1 MNKLQVLPEEHVEL
15 KVLERTVKVGEP
27 VIAPK
32 HITENGEYSAKA
44 EGVTG
49 FDPVTV
55 EVDMQPAVEAG
66 YQKGYDDANEALD
79 EEALLQ
85 EGLMRQIGV
94 ALDGKTGTSGYD
106 QGYDAG
112 KQAEYDAFWDAFQEN
127 GNKTNYVNV
136 FSGNQWNNATF
147 RPKYSIVPTSH
158 GVASIFQLN
167 AYEGDL
173 VELCEQQ
180 GITIDFSNCV
190 EFAHV
195 FYGTNF
201 THIGVVD
208 ARKATRFY
216 YVFNYSRNLKTIDKI
231 ISAET
236 TPYNSSF
243 YDLRALEEIRFE
255 GTIGVALDIALSPLL
270 SNASVQ
276 SIIDALKDLTGATAQ
291 TLTFHKDVGN
301 KLTQAQKDAVSA
313 KNWTLVY

>member
-1 MNKLQVLPEEHVEL
+1 MSEFMIEVQGGATVRLPTGGRYCPEDIL
-15 KVLERTVKVGEP
+15 
-27 VIAPK
+27 
-32 HITENGEYSAKA
+32 
-44 EGVTG
+44 VTG
-49 FDPVTV
+49 KGGDT
-55 EVDMQPAVEAG
+55 EAAYMEGYEAG
-66 YQKGYDDANEALD
+66 AKEGAEVGYDKGHTA
-79 EEALLQ
+79 
-85 EGLMRQIGV
+85 GV
-94 ALDGKTGTSGYD
+94 ADGIE
-106 QGYDAG
+106 QG
-112 KQAEYDAFWDAFQEN
+112 KQAEYDAFWDAFQDN
-127 GNKTNYVNV
+127 GNRTNYVNV

-158 GVASIFQLN
+158 GVASIFQSN

-216 YVFNYSRNLKTIDKI
+216 YVFNYSRNLKTIDKV

-291 TLTFHKDVGN
+291 TLTFHATVGA
-301 KLTQAQKDAVSA
+301 KLTQEQKDAVSA